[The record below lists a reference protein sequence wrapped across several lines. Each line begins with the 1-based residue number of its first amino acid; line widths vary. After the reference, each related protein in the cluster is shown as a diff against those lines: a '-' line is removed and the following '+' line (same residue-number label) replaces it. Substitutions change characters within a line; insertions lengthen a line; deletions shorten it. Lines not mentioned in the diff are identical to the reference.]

1 MSLFEHDKKDRIYL
15 VTFNKYTDFSN
26 RTVARY
32 YTVNGVEKSEYI
44 SIPESGLLIRERDFD
59 AYRKF
64 GNGFKTLQI
73 VGEMY
78 ISFPD
83 EERK

>member
-1 MSLFEHDKKDRIYL
+1 MCLLEHDKKDRIYL
-15 VTFNKYTDFSN
+15 VTFNKYTDYSN
-26 RTVARY
+26 QTVARY
-32 YTVNGVEKSEYI
+32 YTVDGVEKSEYI
-44 SIPESGLLIRERDFD
+44 SIPESGLIIRERDFD

-64 GNGFKTLQI
+64 GEGFRTLQI

-78 ISFPD
+78 VSSPD